1 MFMCANAGTNR
12 NDPRKICVRDFE
24 NILLLLLGSRCVVVR
39 IYKCKLVLLACLP
52 VGVNIDLLRSM

>member
-1 MFMCANAGTNR
+1 
-12 NDPRKICVRDFE
+12 
-24 NILLLLLGSRCVVVR
+24 VVVR